1 MFRKTNQFDTAR
13 IQEHIAAIKFLA
25 DTLLLTTQ
33 RHHVSSHLSVL
44 LNAIE
49 TFEKHRFS
57 DYTFNKTKRA
67 QQVLNTRKIFNEL
80 YKHQLKQSNAS
91 IVANALKMELKDY
104 ASSVK
109 SHIKSVQA
117 DLTSSLTNRFDTAL
131 IQQEIDLL
139 NKDMDLLCQEAAAYS
154 LADRVASLQESDEE
168 NVVSEDEYEFFVTEP
183 VSEDELSDKPYLQG
197 SFNSDSDSESDSE
210 YEQISDSESEDEYVS
225 ECDSD
230 REHDFDNVTS
240 DVDSNDSETQ
250 QLQSPA
256 IYRHYSRGWLN
267 RPWLNNS
274 DAEDSSSDEEEM
286 DNRPTEHRFSS

>member
-13 IQEHIAAIKFLA
+13 IQQHIAAIKFLA

-33 RHHVSSHLSVL
+33 KHHVSSHLSVL

-49 TFEKHRFS
+49 SFEKHRFS

-80 YKHQLKQSNAS
+80 YKHQLKESNAS

-109 SHIKSVQA
+109 SHIKSVQT
-117 DLTSSLTNRFDTAL
+117 DLASSLTNRFDTAL

-139 NKDMDLLCQEAAAYS
+139 DKDLDLLCQEAAAYC
-154 LADRVASLQESDEE
+154 LAGRVASLQESDEE
-168 NVVSEDEYEFFVTEP
+168 NVVSDDEFEFFVTEP

-197 SFNSDSDSESDSE
+197 SFNSDSESDSE
-210 YEQISDSESEDEYVS
+210 YEQISDSASEQDVS

-230 REHDFDNVTS
+230 CDHDFDNVTS
-240 DVDSNDSETQ
+240 DVESNDSNNQTP
-250 QLQSPA
+250 LQSPA

-274 DAEDSSSDEEEM
+274 DAEDSASDEEEM
-286 DNRPTEHRFSS
+286 DIRPTEHRFSS